1 LPAVEA
7 LLRGKKTPLGDEEAI
22 GSDAQ
27 GGMMMK
33 AAPAPA
39 LIVIEPDFLFQLLVI
54 ALNAPS
60 AFSGHQMRE
69 RGVGWQGGQPVFGWF
84 SFAVGPF
91 DQEPLFR
98 TQFGAL
104 VIPVGRWHP
113 HAGKARA
120 QLRVGA
126 FAPCHHPPRR
136 SGQGLGQLLDTD
148 RLMIGISA

>member
-1 LPAVEA
+1 MP
-7 LLRGKKTPLGDEEAI
+7 RGKKTPLGDEEAI
-22 GSDAQ
+22 GGDAQ

-60 AFSGHQMRE
+60 AFGGGHQILE

-120 QLRVGA
+120 QRRVGA
-126 FAPCHHPPRR
+126 LAPCHHPPRR
-136 SGQGLGQLLDTD
+136 SGQGQGQLLDTD
-148 RLMIGISA
+148 RLMIGIPA